1 MDITLFNKV
10 FDKETE
16 RETYL
21 RTYISDCHFE
31 SELLSKPDSKGL
43 ISADKITCFIPH
55 KIKADNNKAYIE
67 PIYFNKLSLEEK
79 KKFFTI
85 KKGDVIANGKVD
97 FNLSSYEEGNKLSD
111 LKLLCEA
118 GTIISVNN
126 YNFGSLN
133 LRHWEV
139 GAT

>member
-1 MDITLFNKV
+1 MDITLFNKA

-16 RETYL
+16 RECYL

-31 SELLSKPDSKGL
+31 GELVSKPDSKGL

-55 KIKADNNKAYIE
+55 KTKTDNNKSYIE
-67 PIYFNKLSLEEK
+67 PIHFNKLSFEEK

-97 FNLSSYEEGNKLSD
+97 FELSSYEEGNKLTD

>member
-1 MDITLFNKV
+1 MYITLFNKV

-21 RTYISDCHFE
+21 RTYISECHFE
-31 SELLSKPDSKGL
+31 GELVSKPDSKGL

-55 KIKADNNKAYIE
+55 KSKADDNKVYIE
-67 PIYFNKLSLEEK
+67 PIHFNKLSIEEK

-85 KKGDVIANGKVD
+85 KKGDVIASGKVD
-97 FNLSSYEEGNKLSD
+97 FDLSPYEEGSKLSD

-126 YNFGSLN
+126 NNFGSLN

>member
-21 RTYISDCHFE
+21 RTYISNCHFE
-31 SELLSKPDSKGL
+31 SELVSKPDSKGL

-55 KIKADNNKAYIE
+55 ESKAYDDKVYID
-67 PIYFNKLSLEEK
+67 PIHFNKLSIEEK

-97 FNLSSYEEGNKLSD
+97 FELSSYQEGNKLSD
-111 LKLLCEA
+111 LNLLCGA

-126 YNFGSLN
+126 YNFGSPYLS
-133 LRHWEV
+133 HWEV
-139 GAT
+139 SAT